1 MTARASNPAGGRGH
15 ATDRLRPRQIVNTR
29 LVAPREETEL
39 ESFGAVV
46 ILDRDFRIVSASS
59 SSGALLHLEA
69 TELVG
74 EPLQR
79 ILGAEDVADL
89 RAAVA
94 ESLQAVGWR
103 RVWLGGF
110 QQRVKLHAFDAGD
123 DLLGLDILPLPT
135 ERPGTDAQAVE
146 RVAGWT
152 ERLFACQSVDELLG
166 VAAKVTRERTHYGG
180 AWVTRLEPA
189 GDAVIVATDQHG
201 SATRV
206 GQRIPASDLP
216 PAQPQVMGRYVPFFV
231 ADIAAAPAHLEPS
244 VPGVQLQGSA
254 LLRPYPRYLAQLHGI
269 GVGALASVP
278 IVVDGRLWGR
288 ISSANGDARRLTA
301 AVQAELSL
309 IGAAVGTHLTELI
322 ELEASRER
330 VGLAQCAHRVV
341 RAVAATSDLVEGL
354 ARDADALC
362 GVCDAAS
369 AVIVIGGRTATVGE
383 PLGEA
388 AIAQLV
394 EVARADLDAAASTST
409 STTSFVAPVAP
420 AEVAGYVAVRLA
432 ADSGDVILWTRGE
445 ARSRVT
451 WLSQEGPEDEPTEMG
466 DGVSTRTEE
475 LRGHSAPWTEAQLRQ
490 AEELR
495 DAIGEVLVSRYGQM
509 QHLANELQR
518 SNEEYDAFAHA
529 AAHDLKTPLRGMRLA
544 TEFLMEDTQDRLS
557 AEELEEFRTVLR
569 LADRMNGMLDDL
581 LAYARTGRDA
591 WDPEPVDVQ
600 RAAREAVELLGA
612 AAQDATVVAE
622 ATTFVTDAVAL
633 QQLLLNLIGNAVKY
647 SDGPATV
654 DITVTT
660 LAEASRSMAPPASL
674 SAAPPGTPVLAV
686 TDRGRGIDPAHHA
699 KVFELFRQL
708 DPSADGSGTGL
719 ALCRLIC
726 RRHGGDIWVDS
737 ERGRGS
743 TFYLTTGDSER
754 GRAGL

>member
-1 MTARASNPAGGRGH
+1 M
-15 ATDRLRPRQIVNTR
+15 PRD
-29 LVAPREETEL
+29 ETQL

-46 ILDRDFRIVSASS
+46 LLDRDFRIVSASS
-59 SSGALLHLEA
+59 RSAALLDLEA
-69 TELVG
+69 DQLVG

-79 ILGAEDVADL
+79 ILGEEDVADL
-89 RAAVA
+89 RAAVT

-110 QQRVKLHAFDAGD
+110 QQRVKLHAFDAGE

-152 ERLFACQSVDELLG
+152 ERLYSCQSIDELLG
-166 VAAKVTRERTHYGG
+166 VAAKVARERTQYDG
-180 AWVTRLEPA
+180 AWVTRLEPT
-189 GDAVIVATDQHG
+189 GDAVIVASDQPG
-201 SATRV
+201 PAKLV

-216 PAQPQVMGRYVPFFV
+216 PAQPQVGGRYVPFFV
-231 ADIAAAPAHLEPS
+231 ADIGATPAVLDPP
-244 VPGVQLQGSA
+244 VPGADLQGSA
-254 LLRPYPRYLAQLHGI
+254 LLRPYPDYLSKLHNI

-341 RAVAATSDLVEGL
+341 RAVAATTDLVEGL
-354 ARDADALC
+354 ARDADALR
-362 GVCDAAS
+362 GVCDAES
-369 AVIVIGGRTATVGE
+369 AVVVINGRIATVGTE
-383 PLGEA
+383 LSEA
-388 AIAQLV
+388 AVAQLV
-394 EVARADLDAAASTST
+394 DVARADLEAASSTST
-409 STTSFVAPVAP
+409 STTAFASPVAP
-420 AEVAGYVAVRLA
+420 SEVAGYVAVRLA
-432 ADSGDVILWTRGE
+432 ADSGDMILWARGE
-445 ARSRVT
+445 APSRVT
-451 WLSQEGPEDEPTEMG
+451 WLAQAGSEEEPPDMG

-475 LRGHSAPWTEAQLRQ
+475 LRGHSAPWTDAQLQQ

-495 DAIGEVLVSRYGQM
+495 DAIGEVLVSRFGQM
-509 QHLANELQR
+509 QSLANELLR

-544 TEFLMEDTQDRLS
+544 TEFLLEDTQDRLS
-557 AEELEEFRTVLR
+557 AEEQAEFRTVLR

-591 WDPEPVDVQ
+591 WNPEPVDVQ
-600 RAAREAVELLGA
+600 RAAREAVELLGVA
-612 AAQDATVVAE
+612 AEDATVNAE

-647 SDGPATV
+647 TEGPATV
-654 DITVTT
+654 DIAVTT
-660 LAEASRSMAPPASL
+660 LADASRHVAPPASL
-674 SAAPPGTPVLAV
+674 STASPGTPVLAV
-686 TDRGRGIDPAHHA
+686 SDRGRGIDPAHHA

-737 ERGRGS
+737 GLGRGS
-743 TFYLTTGDSER
+743 TFFLTTGNSER
-754 GRAGL
+754 ARAGL